1 VRVSSSDPR
10 GATGSGAGVLPAAGR
25 GGQHRAPDAESP
37 ALASSPVGRL
47 ALAIGAV
54 LAVLV
59 PLTTAIDIAYPGRWL
74 PAMAFLLFLPGLPLV
89 ALIRLPDR
97 LAAVTLTVAV
107 SLAVQV
113 VTGMLLLGL
122 GLFGAVAVQV
132 VVAAVSLAATYLC
145 WRRAEKDSVELP
157 LAAQFGR
164 WLSQAGTGLRN
175 GLVPALGLIL
185 AFALWV
191 IGVNAADPATMNGYG
206 LISLLNPWLLAAI
219 AVLVVVAVIE
229 LSRGSLRGFWLGAV
243 AVGFVVLLQGMS
255 SAIEPVAGF
264 PVGWLHMGFADYF
277 TTYGT
282 SLNGYDARFSWPGFF
297 AMLSVLST
305 STGFTDGAE
314 LLRWAPAFGDSLM
327 LLPLMLLARSL
338 SPSKRAMW
346 LAPLLY
352 AVGNWFQQD
361 YLSPQQLAWFLGLT
375 VIAVLVWSARPAQ
388 VSIRPSGAGFR
399 LPGYLWRPALPAERI
414 DRLDG
419 RGYVRLLAAL
429 VVLMAAVV
437 MSHQLTP
444 VVLVMAL
451 LVLTFAKRTRF
462 PGLWLVLAVLAA
474 LWISFGASDYW
485 AGHLSQIFGGVGNLG
500 GNLASGV
507 TERVSGTPE
516 HLQMQTLRIAFS
528 ALLMGLALL
537 GMFMIRRSGSL
548 LVLAGLSF
556 APFALIAMQSYGGEV
571 LLRCFVF
578 ALPALAIAGAQVLA
592 VLVAPGM
599 LNRVIPI
606 GSALAVVVLM
616 VLSLLQVAARGANA
630 PFERVTVNQLA
641 AVDVIDQ
648 VAPQGAR
655 VALFDSFAPLG
666 KLEPGRLRGLLVTA
680 DVCGSDPVG
689 TSCVIGL
696 QPDVLW
702 VSSSTDAYGHLVE
715 GRDPNFGEQ
724 VAAELVARG
733 TYSVLFQADDVT
745 VLIHN
750 TPGATR

>member
-1 VRVSSSDPR
+1 MTVSSYDSSGR
-10 GATGSGAGVLPAAGR
+10 GSGTGLLPGAGR
-25 GGQHRAPDAESP
+25 GGQHRAPELQSP

-47 ALAIGAV
+47 ALAVVAV

-59 PLTTAIDIAYPGRWL
+59 PLTTMIDIAYPGRWL

-89 ALIRLPDR
+89 ALIRVPDR

-113 VTGMLLLGL
+113 VVGMLLLGL
-122 GLFGAVAVQV
+122 GVFGAVAVQV
-132 VVAAVSLAATYLC
+132 VVAVISLLATFRC
-145 WRRAEKDSVELP
+145 WRRVEQDPAELP
-157 LAAQFGR
+157 VAAQFGR
-164 WLSQAGTGLRN
+164 WISKAGTGLRN
-175 GLVPALGLIL
+175 GLVPAVGLVL
-185 AFALWV
+185 AFVLWL
-191 IGVNAADPATMNGYG
+191 IGVNAADPATMDGYG
-206 LISLLNPWLLAAI
+206 LISLLNPWLIAAI
-219 AVLVVVAVIE
+219 GVLVVVAVIE
-229 LSRGSLRGFWLGAV
+229 LSRRNLRGFWLGAV
-243 AVGFVVLLQGMS
+243 AVGFVVALQGMS

-282 SLNGYDARFSWPGFF
+282 ALNGFDARFSWPGFF

-314 LLRWAPAFGDSLM
+314 LLRWAPAFGDTLM

-338 SPSKRAMW
+338 SPSQRAMW
-346 LAPLLY
+346 LVPILY

-361 YLSPQQLAWFLGLT
+361 YLSPQQLAWFLGLS
-375 VIAVLVWSARPAQ
+375 VIAVVVWSARPAE
-388 VSIRPSGAGFR
+388 VPIRPSGAVR
-399 LPGYLWRPALPAERI
+399 WPSYLWRPAMSA
-414 DRLDG
+414 DRVDGLDG

-451 LVLTFAKRTRF
+451 AVLAFAKRTRF
-462 PGLWLVLAVLAA
+462 PGLWLVLGVMTA

-485 AGHLSQIFGGVGNLG
+485 AGHLDQIFGGVGNLG
-500 GNLASGV
+500 SNLASGV
-507 TERVSGTPE
+507 TERVSGSPE

-528 ALLMGLALL
+528 GLLMALAIL
-537 GMFMIRRSGSL
+537 GMFLIRRSGSL

-556 APFALIAMQSYGGEV
+556 APFVLIALQSYGGEV

-592 VLVAPGM
+592 VLVAPGV
-599 LNRVIPI
+599 LNRVIPV
-606 GSALAVVVLM
+606 GSALAVVALM
-616 VLSLLQVAARGANA
+616 VLSLLQIGARGANA
-630 PFERVTVNQLA
+630 PFERVTADQLA
-641 AVDVIDQ
+641 AVDAIDQ

-666 KLEPGRLRGLLVTA
+666 KLEPGRLRGLLVNA
-680 DVCGSDPVG
+680 EVCGSDPVG
-689 TSCVIGL
+689 ASCVIGL
-696 QPDVLW
+696 QPDLLW
-702 VSSSTDAYGHLVE
+702 VSSSTDAYGDLVE

-733 TYSVLFQADDVT
+733 TYNVLYQADDVT
-745 VLIHN
+745 VLIHQ
-750 TPGATR
+750 TPGAN